1 MYLKRRFVNHERH
14 YILCESYW
22 DVDCWRSRQL
32 MDLGPDP
39 EQHVVYPGGNSFYVD
54 QVLEERL
61 QAKGSPVDSDALEAL
76 FMPFID
82 PRIRR
87 IVEMFQRPKNR
98 SGRHSR
104 LNRDELM
111 AAQQRLHPFDKRRLH
126 YLRCGRVDIG
136 NLDARPWKFLNI
148 LLDKS
153 RDELEHLLEEME
165 RDLPPHEMGD
175 YIYTALHM
183 QRHFSH
189 LLTRHHPAFLG
200 SEKLDAY
207 LLEDLCQ
214 LNRDP
219 EFFMG
224 VGRYDPDTLHPYLTK
239 YLILYFDNPFDPQ
252 NIWQETVEDFIRKH
266 RFHSPPRSR
275 APEFMPEVEACRCL
289 GILPEDFKKMD
300 RKALRRCYRRRAK
313 ESHPDQGGDE
323 GTFIQITQ
331 AYERLRTLKS

>member
-1 MYLKRRFVNHERH
+1 MYLKRRFVKNTRH

-22 DVDCWRSRQL
+22 DEDCWKSRQL

-54 QVLEERL
+54 QVLEEGL
-61 QAKGSPVDSDALEAL
+61 QAKGSPVDSDELEAL

-82 PRIRR
+82 PRVRR
-87 IVEMFQRPKNR
+87 IVEMFQRSKTGGGHPHR
-98 SGRHSR
+98 LGR
-104 LNRDELM
+104 DGLM
-111 AAQQRLHPFDKRRLH
+111 EAQQRLHPFDKRRLH

-136 NLDARPWKFLNI
+136 NLDTRPWKFLNV
-148 LLDKS
+148 LLYKS
-153 RDELEHLLEEME
+153 RDEIEHLLEAME

-189 LLTRHHPAFLG
+189 RLTRHHPTALRP
-200 SEKLDAY
+200 EKLDAY
-207 LLEDLCQ
+207 LVEDLCQ

-219 EFFMG
+219 AFFKG
-224 VGRYDPDTLHPYLTK
+224 VGRHDPHTLHAYLIK
-239 YLILYFDNPFDPQ
+239 YLILHFDNPFDPR
-252 NIWQETVEDFIRKH
+252 NIWQERAEDFIWKH
-266 RFHSPPRSR
+266 RFYRPPPPRSP
-275 APEFMPEVEACRCL
+275 ASMPEEEACRCL
-289 GILPEDFKKMD
+289 GILPMDFKKMD
-300 RKALRRCYRRRAK
+300 RRALLHCYRQRAK
-313 ESHPDQGGDE
+313 ESHPDRGGDE